1 VDGQIRSGSHSLCIG
16 HADHADTNRR
26 AA

>member
-1 VDGQIRSGSHSLCIG
+1 VDGQIRSGSHVPCIG